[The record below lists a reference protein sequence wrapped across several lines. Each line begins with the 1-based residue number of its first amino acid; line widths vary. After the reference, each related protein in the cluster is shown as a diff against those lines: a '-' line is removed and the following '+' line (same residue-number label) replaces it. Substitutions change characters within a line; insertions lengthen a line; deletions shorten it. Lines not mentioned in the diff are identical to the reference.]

1 MKTNRLKPLQKNL
14 ATMIKY
20 APLQYLTRHA
30 TNPVCRVKTNPRIL
44 DVLRTIYTFTS
55 IQYSFINY
63 VF

>member
-30 TNPVCRVKTNPRIL
+30 TNPVCRVKTPESWTYCEL
-44 DVLRTIYTFTS
+44 YLRLL
-55 IQYSFINY
+55 
-63 VF
+63 VFNIHL

>member
-1 MKTNRLKPLQKNL
+1 
-14 ATMIKY
+14 MIKY

-30 TNPVCRVKTNPRIL
+30 TNPVCRVKINPRIL
-44 DVLRTIYTFTS
+44 DVLRTISTFTS